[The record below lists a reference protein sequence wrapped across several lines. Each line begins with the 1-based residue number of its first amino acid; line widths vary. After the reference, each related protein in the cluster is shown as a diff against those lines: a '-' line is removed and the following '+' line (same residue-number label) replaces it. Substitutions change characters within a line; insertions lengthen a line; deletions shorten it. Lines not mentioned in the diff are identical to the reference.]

1 MQAWVM
7 SCETAV
13 RVFNGI
19 FGWAHF
25 PLVAANGV
33 PKPSGARRPQSP
45 VGHA

>member
-19 FGWAHF
+19 FGWDHF
-25 PLVAANGV
+25 PLVAAFGLPN
-33 PKPSGARRPQSP
+33 PSRARRPQSP
-45 VGHA
+45 VSRA